1 MTKYQKQ
8 VSIAPYYLSL
18 TRNNFPLSG
27 HPEGEPRRLKG
38 KNMTIP
44 SILEMLQ
51 AGVHFGHQTSRW
63 HPKMKDFIYTD
74 RNNIHVIDLEK
85 TRAEL
90 EIVLPQIKKMAAEG
104 KVILFVSTKPQARE
118 IVKAAAMD
126 CGMPFLTDRWLG
138 GMLTNFAEIKKLV
151 KKYNTLKEEQA
162 TGELE
167 KYTKKEQLDIA
178 KELEKMDIYLGGIAK
193 LDKLPDALFLPAM
206 QREKTA
212 VMEANRMH
220 VPIIAVCD
228 TNANPLKADW
238 VIPANDDAVNAIKM
252 IVNLVAEAVKEG
264 KAEAEKNK
272 GEVK

>member
-1 MTKYQKQ
+1 
-8 VSIAPYYLSL
+8 
-18 TRNNFPLSG
+18 
-27 HPEGEPRRLKG
+27 
-38 KNMTIP
+38 MTIP

-74 RNNIHVIDLEK
+74 RNNVHVIDLEK
-85 TRAEL
+85 TQAQL
-90 EIVLPQIKKMAAEG
+90 ESVLPEIKKMAAEG
-104 KVILFVSTKPQARE
+104 KQILFVSTKPQARE
-118 IVKAAAMD
+118 VVKAAAMD

-151 KKYNTLKEEQA
+151 KKYNTLKEEQR

-178 KELEKMDIYLGGIAK
+178 KELEKMDIYLGGLAK
-193 LDKLPDALFLPAM
+193 LEKMPDALFLPAM

-212 VMEANRMH
+212 VMEANRMN
-220 VPIIAVCD
+220 VQIIAVCD
-228 TNANPLKADW
+228 TNANPEKADL

-252 IVNLVAEAVKEG
+252 IVNLVAQAVKEG
-264 KAEAEKNK
+264 KAEGEKKMAEAK
-272 GEVK
+272 

>member
-1 MTKYQKQ
+1 
-8 VSIAPYYLSL
+8 
-18 TRNNFPLSG
+18 
-27 HPEGEPRRLKG
+27 
-38 KNMTIP
+38 MTIP

-85 TRAEL
+85 TQAQL
-90 EIVLPQIKKMAAEG
+90 ESVLPAIKKMATEG

-118 IVKAAAMD
+118 VVKAAAIE

-151 KKYNTLKEEQA
+151 KKYNTLKEEQR

-178 KELEKMDIYLGGIAK
+178 KELEKMDIYLGGLAK
-193 LDKLPDALFLPAM
+193 LEKMPDALFLPAM

-212 VMEANRMH
+212 VMEANRMN
-220 VPIIAVCD
+220 VPIIAICD
-228 TNANPLKADW
+228 TNANPEKADL
-238 VIPANDDAVNAIKM
+238 VIPANDDAVNSIKM
-252 IVNLVAEAVKEG
+252 IVNLVAQAVKEG
-264 KAEAEKNK
+264 KTEGEKTATEAK
-272 GEVK
+272 

>member
-1 MTKYQKQ
+1 
-8 VSIAPYYLSL
+8 
-18 TRNNFPLSG
+18 
-27 HPEGEPRRLKG
+27 
-38 KNMTIP
+38 
-44 SILEMLQ
+44 MLQ

-74 RNNIHVIDLEK
+74 RNGIHVIDLEK

-90 EIVLPQIKKMAAEG
+90 VVVLPQIQKMAAEG

-118 IVKAAAMD
+118 VVKAAAIE

-138 GMLTNFAEIKKLV
+138 GMLTNYAEIKKLV
-151 KKYNTLKEEQA
+151 KKYNTLKEEQR

-178 KELEKMDIYLGGIAK
+178 KELEKMDIYLGGIARLEK
-193 LDKLPDALFLPAM
+193 MPDALFLPAM
-206 QREKTA
+206 QCEKTA

-228 TNANPLKADW
+228 TNANPGKADY
-238 VIPANDDAVNAIKM
+238 VIPGNDDAVNAIKM
-252 IVNLVAEAVKEG
+252 IVGLVAEAINAGKTEGEKAKAAEG
-264 KAEAEKNK
+264 K
-272 GEVK
+272 

>member
-1 MTKYQKQ
+1 
-8 VSIAPYYLSL
+8 
-18 TRNNFPLSG
+18 
-27 HPEGEPRRLKG
+27 
-38 KNMTIP
+38 
-44 SILEMLQ
+44 MLQ

-74 RNNIHVIDLEK
+74 RNNVHVIDLEK

-90 EIVLPQIKKMAAEG
+90 ESVLPEIKKMAAEG
-104 KVILFVSTKPQARE
+104 KQILFVSTKPQARE
-118 IVKAAAMD
+118 VVKAAAIE

-138 GMLTNFAEIKKLV
+138 GMLTNFGEIKKLV
-151 KKYNTLKEEQA
+151 KKYNTLKEEQR

-178 KELEKMDIYLGGIAK
+178 KELEKMDIYLGGLAK
-193 LDKLPDALFLPAM
+193 LEKMPDALFLPAM

-228 TNANPLKADW
+228 TNANPEKADL
-238 VIPANDDAVNAIKM
+238 VIPANDDAVNSIKM
-252 IVNLVAEAVKEG
+252 IVNLVAEAVKTGELEG
-264 KAEAEKNK
+264 EKAAAAAK
-272 GEVK
+272 

>member
-1 MTKYQKQ
+1 
-8 VSIAPYYLSL
+8 
-18 TRNNFPLSG
+18 
-27 HPEGEPRRLKG
+27 
-38 KNMTIP
+38 
-44 SILEMLQ
+44 MLQ

-85 TRAEL
+85 TQAQL
-90 EIVLPQIKKMAAEG
+90 ESVLPQIKKMAAEG
-104 KVILFVSTKPQARE
+104 KQILFVSTKPQARE
-118 IVKAAAMD
+118 VVKAAAIE

-151 KKYNTLKEEQA
+151 KKYNTLKEEQR

-178 KELEKMDIYLGGIAK
+178 KELEKMDIYLGGLAK
-193 LDKLPDALFLPAM
+193 LEKMPDALFLPAM

-220 VPIIAVCD
+220 VPIIAICD
-228 TNANPLKADW
+228 TNANPEKADL
-238 VIPANDDAVNAIKM
+238 VIPANDDAVNSIKM
-252 IVNLVAEAVKEG
+252 IVNLVAVAVKEG
-264 KAEAEKNK
+264 KAEGEKK
-272 GEVK
+272 MGEVK

>member
-1 MTKYQKQ
+1 
-8 VSIAPYYLSL
+8 
-18 TRNNFPLSG
+18 
-27 HPEGEPRRLKG
+27 
-38 KNMTIP
+38 
-44 SILEMLQ
+44 MLQ

-90 EIVLPQIKKMAAEG
+90 EIVLPQIKKLAAEG

-193 LDKLPDALFLPAM
+193 LDKMPDALFLPAM

-220 VPIIAVCD
+220 VPIVAVCD
-228 TNANPLKADW
+228 TNANPNKADW

-252 IVNLVAEAVKEG
+252 IVNLVAEAIKEG

>member
-1 MTKYQKQ
+1 
-8 VSIAPYYLSL
+8 
-18 TRNNFPLSG
+18 
-27 HPEGEPRRLKG
+27 
-38 KNMTIP
+38 MTIP

-74 RNNIHVIDLEK
+74 RNNVHVIDLEK
-85 TRAEL
+85 TRAQL
-90 EIVLPQIKKMAAEG
+90 ESVLPEIKKMVAEG
-104 KVILFVSTKPQARE
+104 KQILFVSTKPQARE
-118 IVKAAAMD
+118 VVKAAAIE

-151 KKYNTLKEEQA
+151 KKYNTLKEEQR

-178 KELEKMDIYLGGIAK
+178 KELEKMDIYLGGLAHLEK
-193 LDKLPDALFLPAM
+193 MPDALFLPSM

-212 VMEANRMH
+212 VMEANRMN
-220 VPIIAVCD
+220 VKIIAVCD
-228 TNANPLKADW
+228 TNANPEKADL

-252 IVNLVAEAVKEG
+252 IVNLVAQAVKEG
-264 KAEAEKNK
+264 KVEGEKARAEAK
-272 GEVK
+272 

>member
-1 MTKYQKQ
+1 
-8 VSIAPYYLSL
+8 
-18 TRNNFPLSG
+18 
-27 HPEGEPRRLKG
+27 
-38 KNMTIP
+38 MTIP

-74 RNNIHVIDLEK
+74 RNNVHVIDLEK
-85 TRAEL
+85 TQAQL
-90 EIVLPQIKKMAAEG
+90 ESVLPEIKKMAAEG
-104 KVILFVSTKPQARE
+104 KQILFVSTKPQARE
-118 IVKAAAMD
+118 VVKAAAIE

-138 GMLTNFAEIKKLV
+138 GMLTNFGEIKKLV
-151 KKYNTLKEEQA
+151 KKYNTLKEEQR

-178 KELEKMDIYLGGIAK
+178 KELEKMDIYLGGLAK
-193 LDKLPDALFLPAM
+193 LEKMPDALFLPAM

-228 TNANPLKADW
+228 TNANPEKADL
-238 VIPANDDAVNAIKM
+238 VIPANDDAVNSIKM
-252 IVNLVAEAVKEG
+252 IVNLVAEAVKTGKLEG
-264 KAEAEKNK
+264 EKAAAAAK
-272 GEVK
+272 

>member
-1 MTKYQKQ
+1 
-8 VSIAPYYLSL
+8 
-18 TRNNFPLSG
+18 
-27 HPEGEPRRLKG
+27 
-38 KNMTIP
+38 
-44 SILEMLQ
+44 MLQ

-85 TRAEL
+85 TQAQL
-90 EIVLPQIKKMAAEG
+90 ESVLPAIKKMATEG

-118 IVKAAAMD
+118 VVKAAAIE

-151 KKYNTLKEEQA
+151 KKYNTLKEEQR

-178 KELEKMDIYLGGIAK
+178 KELEKMDIYLGGLAK
-193 LDKLPDALFLPAM
+193 LEKMPDALFLPAM

-212 VMEANRMH
+212 VMEANRMN
-220 VPIIAVCD
+220 VPIIAICD
-228 TNANPLKADW
+228 TNANPEKADL
-238 VIPANDDAVNAIKM
+238 VIPANDDAVNSIKM
-252 IVNLVAEAVKEG
+252 IVNLVAQAVKEG
-264 KAEAEKNK
+264 KTEGEKTATEAK
-272 GEVK
+272 